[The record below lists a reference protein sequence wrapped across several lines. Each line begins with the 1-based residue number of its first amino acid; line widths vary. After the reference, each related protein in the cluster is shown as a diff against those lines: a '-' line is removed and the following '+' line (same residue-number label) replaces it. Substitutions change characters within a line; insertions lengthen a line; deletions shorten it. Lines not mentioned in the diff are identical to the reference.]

1 MNKKDILR
9 PIFGTIV
16 FQPFA
21 YLWALSTGAPF
32 WTEIGPFVVYSTV
45 IFMPIYAMYEKY
57 YPATD

>member
-9 PIFGTIV
+9 PIFGTIA

-21 YLWALSTGAPF
+21 YMWALSTGAPF

-45 IFMPIYAMYEKY
+45 VFIPIYAMYEKY
-57 YPATD
+57 YPTN